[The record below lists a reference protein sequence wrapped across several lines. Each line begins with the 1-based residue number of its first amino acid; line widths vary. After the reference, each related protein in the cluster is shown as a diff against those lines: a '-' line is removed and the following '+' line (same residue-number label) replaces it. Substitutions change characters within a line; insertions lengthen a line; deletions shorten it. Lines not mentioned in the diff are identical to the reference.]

1 MNDNSIYKEIIPKD
15 EKLKKLI
22 KYYYLHSST
31 DPKYFQKITYY
42 PNYLT
47 SLNIYKNSEVTL
59 NEFSRTHEYKKEE
72 NNLKILVVKFDVS
85 REIIMKGAFNKIT
98 IVFNP
103 LGLNH
108 FLNIPIS
115 SITKDYCT
123 LFDYFGKTFDT
134 VIDQVYETENIIQ
147 KRDLLDNYFS
157 KHIIGFKEDTLS
169 KAVVKIIENSDLD
182 SVQQIATDLNISRK
196 TLLRLFK
203 KHLLYSP
210 SEYKAIVKFRKTL
223 NYYQKKSNK
232 PNFTALAHVGNY
244 YDQSD
249 LNLHFKN
256 RTGITPKLLLTNI
269 QTIYNDLYWTLE
281 SVPKVLSS
289 KIE

>member
-59 NEFSRTHEYKKEE
+59 NEFSRTHEYKKGEK
-72 NNLKILVVKFDVS
+72 NLKLLVVKFDVS

-232 PNFTALAHVGNY
+232 PSFTALAHEGNY

-269 QTIYNDLYWTLE
+269 QTIYKDLYWTLE

-289 KIE
+289 KI